1 MKRLIVALLVVLSLA
16 GSACGSAGTPGAAPT
31 PTVIRVLTSHYT
43 ARLSALNSSG
53 VSGTVDFQVTGNV
66 LVVKMNVT
74 GLVPNQ
80 KHFQHIHGNGAATC
94 PTANDANGGVTLSEA
109 QTNIGPLAFDLQ
121 PYPLTDAQ
129 GKLNLTQTFTLDPDE
144 LASITPL
151 TGHVM
156 VLHGAF
162 NQGQYDRFLPAAC
175 GPIQAAWLLSYSH
188 TAPWL
193 YPV

>member
-1 MKRLIVALLVVLSLA
+1 MKYLIVVLLVVLSLA
-16 GSACGSAGTPGAAPT
+16 GSACGSAGAPGTAPTST
-31 PTVIRVLTSHYT
+31 PTVAQVLTSHYT
-43 ARLSALNSSG
+43 ASLSALNSSG

-66 LVVKMNVT
+66 LVVKMKVT

-80 KHFQHIHGNGAATC
+80 KHFQHIHGNGTATC
-94 PTANDANGGVTLSEA
+94 PTATDARGGVTLSEA

-129 GKLNLTQTFTLDPDE
+129 GRLNLTQTFTLDPDE

-151 TGHVM
+151 GGHVM

-162 NQGQYDRFLPAAC
+162 NKGQYDRFLPAAC
-175 GPIQAAWLLSYSH
+175 GPIQAA
-188 TAPWL
+188 
-193 YPV
+193 

>member
-1 MKRLIVALLVVLSLA
+1 MKRLMVVLLVVLSLA
-16 GSACGSAGTPGAAPT
+16 GNACASAGAPGTAPTST
-31 PTVIRVLTSHYT
+31 PTVTQVLTSHYT
-43 ARLSALNSSG
+43 ASLSALNSSG
-53 VSGTVDFQVTGNV
+53 VSGTVGFQVTGNV
-66 LVVKMNVT
+66 LVVKMQVS

-129 GKLNLTQTFTLDPDE
+129 GRLNLTQTFTLDPDE

-151 TGHVM
+151 TGDVI

-175 GPIQAAWLLSYSH
+175 GAIQAA
-188 TAPWL
+188 
-193 YPV
+193 

>member
-1 MKRLIVALLVVLSLA
+1 MKRLIVVLLAVLSLA
-16 GSACGSAGTPGAAPT
+16 GSACGSAGAPGTVPT
-31 PTVIRVLTSHYT
+31 PTVTQVLTSHYT
-43 ARLSALNSSG
+43 ASLSALNSSG

-80 KHFQHIHGNGAATC
+80 KHFQHIHGNGTATC
-94 PTANDANGGVTLSEA
+94 PTTDANGGVTLSEA
-109 QTNIGPLAFDLQ
+109 LTNIGPLAFDLQ

-129 GKLNLTQTFTLDPDE
+129 GRLNLTQTFTLDPDE

-151 TGHVM
+151 TGHVI

-175 GPIQAAWLLSYSH
+175 GPIQAA
-188 TAPWL
+188 
-193 YPV
+193 

>member
-1 MKRLIVALLVVLSLA
+1 MKRLIVVLLVVLSVA
-16 GSACGSAGTPGAAPT
+16 GSACGGASSTRTGSTPT
-31 PTVIRVLTSHYT
+31 PPVTQVLTSHYT

-53 VSGTVDFQVTGNV
+53 VSGTVDFRVTGNV
-66 LVVKMNVT
+66 LVVKMQVS

-80 KHFQHIHGNGAATC
+80 KHFQHIHGNGSSTC
-94 PTANDANGGVTLSEA
+94 PTASDAKAGVTLSEA
-109 QTNIGPLAFDLQ
+109 LTSIGPLAFDLQ

-129 GKLNLTQTFTLDPDE
+129 GRLNLTQTFTLDPDE
-144 LASITPL
+144 LVAITPL

-175 GPIQAAWLLSYSH
+175 GPIQAA
-188 TAPWL
+188 
-193 YPV
+193 

>member
-1 MKRLIVALLVVLSLA
+1 MKRLIVVLLVLLSLA
-16 GSACGSAGTPGAAPT
+16 GSACGSAGAPGTAPT
-31 PTVIRVLTSHYT
+31 PTVTQVLTSHYT
-43 ARLSALNSSG
+43 ASLSALNSSG
-53 VSGTVDFQVTGNV
+53 VSGNI

-80 KHFQHIHGNGAATC
+80 KHFQHIHGNGTATC
-94 PTANDANGGVTLSEA
+94 PTATDAKGGVTLSEA
-109 QTNIGPLAFDLQ
+109 MTNIGPLAFDLQ

-129 GKLNLTQTFTLDPDE
+129 GRLNLTQTFTLDPDE

-175 GPIQAAWLLSYSH
+175 GPIQAA
-188 TAPWL
+188 
-193 YPV
+193 

>member
-1 MKRLIVALLVVLSLA
+1 MKRLSIVLLVVLSLA
-16 GSACGSAGTPGAAPT
+16 GSACGGANAPGTTPTPAPT
-31 PTVIRVLTSHYT
+31 VTQVLTSHYT

-53 VSGTVDFQVTGNV
+53 VSGTVDFQVTGKV
-66 LVVKMNVT
+66 LVVKMQVS

-80 KHFQHIHGNGAATC
+80 KHFQHIHGNGSSTC
-94 PTANDANGGVTLSEA
+94 PTTTDAKAGVTLSEA
-109 QTNIGPLAFDLQ
+109 LTNIGPLAFDLQ

-129 GKLNLTQTFTLDPDE
+129 GRLNLTQTFTLDPDE
-144 LASITPL
+144 LANITPL

-175 GPIQAAWLLSYSH
+175 GPIQAA
-188 TAPWL
+188 
-193 YPV
+193 

>member
-1 MKRLIVALLVVLSLA
+1 MKRLMVVLLVVLSLA
-16 GSACGSAGTPGAAPT
+16 GSACAPGTAPTST
-31 PTVIRVLTSHYT
+31 PTVAQALTSHYT
-43 ARLSALNSSG
+43 ASLSALNSSG
-53 VSGTVDFQVTGNV
+53 VSGTVDFQVTGTV
-66 LVVKMNVT
+66 LVVKMKVT

-80 KHFQHIHGNGAATC
+80 KHFQHIHGNGTATC
-94 PTANDANGGVTLSEA
+94 PTATDAKGGVTLSEA

-129 GKLNLTQTFTLDPDE
+129 GRLNLTQTFTLDPDE

-151 TGHVM
+151 SGHVM

-175 GPIQAAWLLSYSH
+175 GPIQAA
-188 TAPWL
+188 
-193 YPV
+193 

>member
-1 MKRLIVALLVVLSLA
+1 V
-16 GSACGSAGTPGAAPT
+16 TQ
-31 PTVIRVLTSHYT
+31 VLTSYYT

-66 LVVKMNVT
+66 LVVKMKVT

-80 KHFQHIHGNGAATC
+80 KHFQHIHGDGTATC
-94 PTANDANGGVTLSEA
+94 PTATDAKAGVTLSEA
-109 QTNIGPLAFDLQ
+109 MTNIGSLAFDLQ

-129 GKLNLTQTFTLDPDE
+129 GRLNLTQTFTLEPDE

-156 VLHGAF
+156 VLHGAY
-162 NQGQYDRFLPAAC
+162 NHGQYDRFLPAAC
-175 GPIQAAWLLSYSH
+175 GPIKAA
-188 TAPWL
+188 
-193 YPV
+193 